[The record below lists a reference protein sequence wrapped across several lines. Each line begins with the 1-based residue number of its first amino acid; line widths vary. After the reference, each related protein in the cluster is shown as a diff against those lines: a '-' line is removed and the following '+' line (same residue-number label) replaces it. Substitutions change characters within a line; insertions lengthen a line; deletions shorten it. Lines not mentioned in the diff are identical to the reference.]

1 MGEVRQLRA
10 VAGGKKLETSGVVE
24 QLKDELDKVNKRLKE
39 EKRSLNKYKKDKSK
53 LELKVASYKAQVKQL
68 KKESSSDTQLNA
80 SGQLDISNQNNT
92 NDNNNNVD
100 DDDDDDD
107 DDDVAPT

>member
-1 MGEVRQLRA
+1 MRQLRA

-68 KKESSSDTQLNA
+68 KVCGCVGVYVVNVVVSVVVSLLLLNFLMVLVE
-80 SGQLDISNQNNT
+80 G
-92 NDNNNNVD
+92 VF
-100 DDDDDDD
+100 
-107 DDDVAPT
+107 V